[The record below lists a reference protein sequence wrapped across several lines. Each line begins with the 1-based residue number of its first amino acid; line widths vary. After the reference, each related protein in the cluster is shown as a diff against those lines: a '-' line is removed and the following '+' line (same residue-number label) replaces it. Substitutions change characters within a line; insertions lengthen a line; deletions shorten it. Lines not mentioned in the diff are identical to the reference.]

1 MGTERMQ
8 AAQSLYIP
16 KSLLE
21 KQTWVAAAST
31 LRGCLST
38 RQRLCFEETTKI
50 NCLVT
55 VKHELLLVGPMT
67 ILHFSH
73 MVAKSTFKLLLD
85 RWWWGMVWLTNVASS
100 SLFFV
105 LTGFSPPLLLSL
117 VWGTQLKTM
126 SFSFSFTFKL
136 LPRFHC
142 SRCMW
147 IVEND
152 RPSPSLFTCTALPL
166 PCAALPLPFPCATL
180 PLPLP
185 LHCSLALLFP
195 CTTLPLPLRCSS
207 PSFGLLSI
215 VLQSEQWRVNYNSL
229 SIVHVNSGECLHC
242 SAGLGMCWT
251 GSTQ

>member
-21 KQTWVAAAST
+21 KQTWVATAST

-67 ILHFSH
+67 ILHFSRR
-73 MVAKSTFKLLLD
+73 VAKSTFKLLLD

-126 SFSFSFTFKL
+126 SFSFSFTFKP

-152 RPSPSLFTCTALPL
+152 RPSPSLFTC
-166 PCAALPLPFPCATL
+166 AA
-180 PLPLP
+180 
-185 LHCSLALLFP
+185 
-195 CTTLPLPLRCSS
+195 LPLPLRCSS
-207 PSFGLLSI
+207 PSLPLRCPSPSPSLLTCTTLPLPMRCSSPSFGLLSTI
-215 VLQSEQWRVNYNSL
+215 LQSEQWRVNYNSL
-229 SIVHVNSGECLHC
+229 SIVHVNSGECLYC
-242 SAGLGMCWT
+242 SAGPGMCWT